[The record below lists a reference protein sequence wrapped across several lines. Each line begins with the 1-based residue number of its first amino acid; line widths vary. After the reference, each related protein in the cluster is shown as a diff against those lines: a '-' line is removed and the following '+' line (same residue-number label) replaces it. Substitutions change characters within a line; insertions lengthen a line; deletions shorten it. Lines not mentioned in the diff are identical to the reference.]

1 MKIIDVHTHIFP
13 EKIAA
18 KATGHISEFYD
29 TPICYN
35 ADVQTLLQRMDA
47 NGITGSIVF
56 SAATTVEQ
64 VTHIN
69 DFLHRTVTENNQ
81 KLMGFF
87 TLHPHMEETALADEF
102 QRAVSMGF
110 KGIKLHPDFQ
120 EFAIDD
126 PAAFPIYELAQQNGV
141 PILFHTGDNRFAYSN
156 PHRLAKIMQV
166 FPHLT
171 VIGAHFGGWSEW
183 DEAVEVLA
191 KTENLFFDTSSTR
204 AFIPLETIRKS
215 VHTFGA
221 DRLLFGTDFPMWD
234 AEDELPFIDRLG
246 LHESEKEKVLCAN
259 ACNLLG
265 IEL

>member
-1 MKIIDVHTHIFP
+1 MFVDVHTHVFHPRIVEKAKQHLYDHYKLPCRCKGTP
-13 EKIAA
+13 EDLLMRAHRCGIDHVVALCAA
-18 KATGHISEFYD
+18 TSASQVIPCNGYAGF
-29 TPICYN
+29 
-35 ADVQTLLQRMDA
+35 LQ
-47 NGITGSIVF
+47 NTYPEITAFGSI
-56 SAATTVEQ
+56 
-64 VTHIN
+64 HP
-69 DFLHRTVTENNQ
+69 DFPDWKGQLDRLRIFGV
-81 KLMGFF
+81 
-87 TLHPHMEETALADEF
+87 
-102 QRAVSMGF
+102 R
-110 KGIKLHPDFQ
+110 GIKLHPDFQ

-204 AFIPLETIRKS
+204 AFIPIETIRKS